1 MPVSK
6 AVRDALKKERN
17 RKTPFVIPKAK
28 TKTKTKTKTKINNSK
43 AKPKTKY
50 EACKTNIIGQDMR
63 LFKQGKLKQRNKQ
76 PVTSRKQ
83 AIAIAFSMAEK
94 KCKDKKTLVDVRKEN
109 KKIRRKL
116 SAPLKP
122 VDIRNIIAKLKELKT
137 KKRSREYRT
146 LKINLLSQIL
156 MSPSITPEMTKDI
169 KIYLRNKLF

>member
-6 AVRDALKKERN
+6 AVRDALRKERN

-28 TKTKTKTKTKINNSK
+28 TKTNTKTKKSK
-43 AKPKTKY
+43 AKPKTNY

-83 AIAIAFSMAEK
+83 AIAIALSMAEK
-94 KCKDKKTLVDVRKEN
+94 KCKDKKTLADVRKEN

-116 SAPLKP
+116 LAPLKP
-122 VDIRNIIAKLKELKT
+122 VDIRNIIAKLKELKK

-169 KIYLRNKLF
+169 KRYLRNE

>member
-83 AIAIAFSMAEK
+83 AIAIALSMAEK
-94 KCKDKKTLVDVRKEN
+94 KCKDKKTLADVRKEN

-122 VDIRNIIAKLKELKT
+122 VDIRNIIAKLKELKK

-169 KIYLRNKLF
+169 KRYLRNE